1 MLCSQLLYVLEQILA
16 GRLLKNVSALAIL
29 HEGNLLNYIRMYR
42 DPFPELDMLSS
53 SRSSLHDEQV
63 QNLLIFDPLHL
74 VKRT

>member
-42 DPFPELDMLSS
+42 DPFPELDMLSR